1 MLTVKKKFLGIS
13 KMCNHADM
21 RTMELP
27 GTFYYVTLNYAV
39 TRN

>member
-1 MLTVKKKFLGIS
+1 MIWILTVKKKFLGIS

-27 GTFYYVTLNYAV
+27 GKFYLAT
-39 TRN
+39 